1 MPPHR
6 HAHLRWAVRME
17 DIMMR
22 ALLVATTIALT
33 AASAEAQT
41 AAPDSENGRF
51 TFNQVSE
58 GFLRLDTRTG
68 NVSLC
73 GKRTAGWAC
82 QAVPDDRTVLESE
95 IARLQGE
102 NATLKKDMIAR
113 GVPLPGG
120 VVAESPGGRPQIE
133 LKLPS
138 EAEIDRVM
146 AFMEKI
152 WRRLIDMVQ
161 SVQKDVEKDKKGG

>member
-1 MPPHR
+1 M
-6 HAHLRWAVRME
+6 AE
-17 DIMMR
+17 DMMR
-22 ALLVATTIALT
+22 ALLVATVLALT
-33 AASAEAQT
+33 TVSAQAQT

-58 GFLRLDTRTG
+58 GLLRLDTRTG

-73 GKRTAGWAC
+73 SKRTAGWAC
-82 QAVPDDRTVLESE
+82 QAVPDDRTVLEGE

-102 NATLKKDMIAR
+102 NAALKKDMLAR
-113 GVPLPGG
+113 GLPLPGG
-120 VVAESPGGRPQIE
+120 VVAEAPGVRPQIE

-138 EAEIDRVM
+138 DAEIDRVM
-146 AFMEKI
+146 TFMEKI

-161 SVQKDVEKDKKGG
+161 SVQKDIDKKGG